1 MAKIKTRK
9 TTGQGGLFGSDI
21 TCPDLNNLPLILEA
35 RGAYEVF
42 APGSVY
48 QPVLLAPGQSIDV
61 GPGRLDSHEE
71 QFVRDLIR
79 WLYPAGNPPRG
90 EKTPLAWQGREI
102 WLKRNIEKD
111 LRSFRL
117 RLDDSDWFYPDFI
130 VWILDPQTRTQ
141 TFGFVDPKGL
151 AIGTEGGW
159 TDYKV
164 VATIYMP
171 HVVALQLGAAPVH
184 YQGEVWRFRIR
195 GALVSTTPLDPLTA
209 HAKFD
214 LRDERNYNATP
225 TEADFQR
232 ARIVFQQDQSGY
244 IEKVLNLLIDDT
256 PFDVIAA
263 ASARLRHAPDRFQPG
278 NEPDYDLLLR
288 RAEGRWTTEAEFV
301 GELLR
306 DYLKPDAAG
315 HFGDSVRN
323 RRRGELL
330 DYARQGL
337 LGLGAEKASA
347 IAAHPT
353 PCAELWRRKHGG
365 N

>member
-1 MAKIKTRK
+1 MAKMRK
-9 TTGQGGLFGSDI
+9 TPASQSGLFGSD
-21 TCPDLNNLPLILEA
+21 TACPDLNHLPLILEA

-48 QPVLLAPGQSIDV
+48 QPVLLTPGQGIDV

-71 QFVRDLIR
+71 QFVRDLIG
-79 WLYPAGNPPRG
+79 WLYPAGNPPRS
-90 EKTPLAWQGREI
+90 EKTPLAWQDREV

-111 LRSFRL
+111 PRSFRL

-130 VWILDPQTRTQ
+130 VWIVDPQTRTQ

-151 AIGTEGGW
+151 AVGTAGGW
-159 TDYKV
+159 DDYKV

-171 HVVALQLGAAPVH
+171 HVVALQLGDAPVH
-184 YQGEVWRFRIR
+184 YQGEIWRFRIR
-195 GALVSTTPLDPLTA
+195 GALVSTTPLDLLTA
-209 HAKFD
+209 HAKFALHD
-214 LRDERNYNATP
+214 DRNYNVAP

-232 ARIVFQQDQSGY
+232 ARIVFQESNPTY

-256 PFDVIAA
+256 PFDAIAA
-263 ASARLRHAPDRFQPG
+263 AAARLHHAPDRFRPR
-278 NEPDYDLLLR
+278 NEADYDLLLR
-288 RAEGRWTTEAEFV
+288 RAEGRWTTEADFV

-315 HFGDSVRN
+315 DFGGGVRN

-330 DYARQGL
+330 DYARKGL
-337 LGLGAEKASA
+337 LGLGAEKAAA
-347 IAAHPT
+347 IAEHPA